1 MIPVNPGDCF
11 CESAEEGAA
20 FGLLGLMTG
29 LSEDLWCAGW
39 LDDLEDLWCAGW
51 LDDLEYIL
59 WDGSPDRPLGLGVLT
74 GRQRKLRRILSEEC
88 DGWWIWKD
96 GNPKFVSLEWWR
108 AHLVS
113 GGRDEA

>member
-1 MIPVNPGDCF
+1 VIPVNPGDCF
-11 CESAEEGAA
+11 CESAEEGSA

-39 LDDLEDLWCAGW
+39 LDDLE
-51 LDDLEYIL
+51 YIL
-59 WDGSPDRPLGLGVLT
+59 WDGSPDQPLGLGVLT
-74 GRQRKLRRILSEEC
+74 RRQRKLLRMLSEEC
-88 DGWWIWKD
+88 AGWWIWKD

-113 GGRDEA
+113 RGREEA